1 MIPTGWWYPWRH
13 TCICGACLPCKLM
26 LAASTAAFHNDEDI
40 TDPVIPDDIEEPW
53 TDDSAWHEEVSDE
66 TAD

>member
-1 MIPTGWWYPWRH
+1 
-13 TCICGACLPCKLM
+13 M

-40 TDPVIPDDIEEPW
+40 ADPVIPDDIEEPW